1 MNRLKELLTLRNLSF
16 LVSLFFFF
24 HLLQYFMTG
33 RGGPLQL
40 ATRMVPVAIIIFV
53 LNTLQ
58 QKDIYPRL
66 GSLWNRII
74 GALYIGI
81 ALTAFIYFEMQF
93 ENIFMFRAG
102 SYNQTDIIVG
112 TLVFF
117 LIMEISRKLHPVLF
131 WVNVGLVFYSL
142 YGYLSPVD
150 FFWHPGTSFT
160 RLVTS
165 TTLELA
171 TGVYGRY
178 AQMALTLVAAFLLL
192 AAVAKAFTAQSAIIQ
207 YIYSVFGKTKHNI
220 PQVAVLSSAALGAVS
235 GSGAANTAVTGS
247 FTIPL
252 MIKHGIPPVYAG
264 AVETSASMGGLI
276 MPPLMAVAGFIMADF
291 IGVPYWDVVLR
302 GFAMGFVYFSAV
314 IMSVYLLSVRS
325 VPQEEVDT
333 PDVPLYDKLKTFSFF
348 SCIIALVILM
358 GVVGLGPMRAA
369 VYTSTFLFALLLL
382 IHLYYKYK
390 ARVREFQE
398 QSILAML
405 RDIVET
411 HADMAWYLVI
421 LMSTLGIMIGL
432 FTVTGFIMRMGALL
446 MQLGAVSILLTI
458 LVAWAFGWLAG
469 TGLPPTATY
478 IVVAV
483 IVVPPLVHWGINP
496 WIAHCFV
503 FLMSVWG
510 ELSPPT
516 SLTAAVASRLAEA
529 SFMKTMITALKIC
542 LPIMIMSFAI
552 FVRTDM
558 VVNPGLAQIRDTYLV
573 AAGSLGFT
581 FAMFG
586 RFVKLHRYD
595 LIYKIGLSL
604 LAMVPL
610 FHPDLRYAVPG
621 GIIVTALLVV
631 GVIRHK
637 KIAMPRTMAEA
648 RAADPEMPAVTDS
661 T

>member
-1 MNRLKELLTLRNLSF
+1 MSRIKEVLTLKNISF
-16 LVSLFFFF
+16 AVSIYFFVHLV
-24 HLLQYFMTG
+24 HYFLTG
-33 RGGPLQL
+33 KGGPLQL
-40 ATRMVPVAIIIFV
+40 ATRMVPIAIIIFV

-58 QKDIYPRL
+58 QGNIYPRL
-66 GSLWNRII
+66 GNLLNRII
-74 GALYIGI
+74 AVIYIGI
-81 ALTAFIYFEMQF
+81 ALTAFIYFEYQF
-93 ENIFMFRAG
+93 ESIFMYRAG
-102 SYNQTDIIVG
+102 SYSQMDILVG
-112 TLVFF
+112 TLMFF

-131 WVNVGLVFYSL
+131 WVNVGLVIYSL
-142 YGYLSPVD
+142 YGYLSPID

-160 RLVTS
+160 RLITS

-171 TGVYGRY
+171 TGIYGRY

-207 YIYSVFGKTKHNI
+207 YIYGVFGKTKHNI

-252 MIKHGIPPVYAG
+252 MIRHGISPVYAG

-302 GFAMGFVYFSAV
+302 GFSMGFVYFSAV

-325 VPQEEVDT
+325 VAQEEVT
-333 PDVPLYDKLKTFSFF
+333 PPEVPLHDKLKTYSFF
-348 SCIIALVILM
+348 ACIIVLIVLM
-358 GVVGLGPMRAA
+358 GHIGYGPMRSA
-369 VYTSTFLFALLLL
+369 VYTAAFLAVLLLA
-382 IHLYYKYK
+382 IHLYFKYK
-390 ARVREFQE
+390 VQDSTFRDQNLL
-398 QSILAML
+398 SII
-405 RDIVET
+405 RDIIES

-432 FTVTGFIMRMGALL
+432 FTVTGFIMRMGSLL
-446 MQLGAVSILLTI
+446 MQLGAVSIFLTI

-483 IVVPPLVHWGINP
+483 IVVPPFVHWGINP

-573 AAGSLGFT
+573 TAGSLGFT

-621 GIIVTALLVV
+621 GIIVTALLVI

-648 RAADPEMPAVTDS
+648 RAADPEMPVVTGS
-661 T
+661 S

>member
-1 MNRLKELLTLRNLSF
+1 MSRIKEVLTLRNISF
-16 LVSLFFFF
+16 AVSIYFFVHLVN
-24 HLLQYFMTG
+24 YFITG
-33 RGGPLQL
+33 AGGPLQL
-40 ATRMVPVAIIIFV
+40 ATRMVPIAIIIFV

-58 QKDIYPRL
+58 QGNIYPRL
-66 GSLWNRII
+66 GNLLNRIL
-74 GALYIGI
+74 GTAYIGI
-81 ALTAFIYFEMQF
+81 ALTAFIYFEFQF
-93 ENIFMFRAG
+93 ENIFMYRAG
-102 SYNQTDIIVG
+102 SYNQMDILVG
-112 TLVFF
+112 TLMFF

-131 WVNVGLVFYSL
+131 WVNVTLVVYSL
-142 YGYLSPVD
+142 YGYLSPID

-165 TTLELA
+165 TTLEMA
-171 TGVYGRY
+171 TGIYGRY

-207 YIYSVFGKTKHNI
+207 YIYGVFGKTKHNI
-220 PQVAVLSSAALGAVS
+220 PQVAVLSSAALGSVS

-252 MIKHGIPPVYAG
+252 MMRHGISPVYAG

-302 GFAMGFVYFSAV
+302 GFSMGFVYFSAV

-325 VPQEEVDT
+325 VAQEEVT
-333 PDVPLYDKLKTFSFF
+333 PPEVPLYDKLKTYSFF
-348 SCIIALVILM
+348 ACILALIVLM
-358 GVVGLGPMRAA
+358 GYIGFGPMRSA
-369 VYTSTFLFALLLL
+369 VYTATLLAALLLA
-382 IHLYYKYK
+382 IHLYFKYK
-390 ARVREFQE
+390 VQDSSFKDQNL
-398 QSILAML
+398 LAVA
-405 RDIVET
+405 RDIIES

-432 FTVTGFIMRMGALL
+432 FTVTGFIMRMGSLL

-483 IVVPPLVHWGINP
+483 IVVPPFVHWGINP

-529 SFMKTMITALKIC
+529 SFMRTMITALKIC

-552 FVRTDM
+552 FIRTDM
-558 VVNPGLAQIRDTYLV
+558 VVNPGWAQVRDTLLV

-581 FAMFG
+581 FSMFG
-586 RFVKLHRYD
+586 RFVKLHRFD
-595 LIYKIGLSL
+595 VLMKIFLSL
-604 LAMVPL
+604 LALIPL
-610 FHPDLRYAVPG
+610 FHPDLRYAIPG
-621 GIIVTALLVV
+621 GIIVTAILVV
-631 GVIRHK
+631 GVIQHK
-637 KIAMPRTMAEA
+637 KVAMPKVKAKVEGKA
-648 RAADPEMPAVTDS
+648 PAVTG
-661 T
+661 TQ